1 MAHVRPHVC
10 APVSGVSHTANSNA
24 NRNAERTA
32 ELLALANQYIAEY
45 GAPVVYR
52 AGARRLTNDRMPAS
66 YDPQNSYS
74 SYNKTNPHVC
84 ARWSDN

>member
-24 NRNAERTA
+24 NRTA
-32 ELLALANQYIAEY
+32 ELLALADQYIAEY
-45 GAPVVYR
+45 GAPIVYR
-52 AGARRLTNDRMPAS
+52 AGARRLVNDRMPAS
-66 YDPQNSYS
+66 YDPQNSYG

>member
-1 MAHVRPHVC
+1 MAHVRLHVC

-24 NRNAERTA
+24 NRTA

-52 AGARRLTNDRMPAS
+52 ACARRLTNDRMPAS

>member
-1 MAHVRPHVC
+1 MAQVRPHL
-10 APVSGVSHTANSNA
+10 SGVSHAANSNA
-24 NRNAERTA
+24 HRNAERTA

-52 AGARRLTNDRMPAS
+52 AGARRLVNDRMPAS
-66 YDPQNSYS
+66 YDPQNSYG

>member
-10 APVSGVSHTANSNA
+10 ASVSGVSHTANSNA
-24 NRNAERTA
+24 NRTA
-32 ELLALANQYIAEY
+32 ELLALADQYIAEY

-52 AGARRLTNDRMPAS
+52 TGARRLTNDRMPAS

>member
-1 MAHVRPHVC
+1 MAQVRPHI
-10 APVSGVSHTANSNA
+10 SGVSHTANSNA
-24 NRNAERTA
+24 ERTT

-52 AGARRLTNDRMPAS
+52 AGARRLVNDRMPAS
-66 YDPQNSYS
+66 YDPPNSYG

>member
-1 MAHVRPHVC
+1 MAQVRPHI
-10 APVSGVSHTANSNA
+10 SGVSQSANSNA
-24 NRNAERTA
+24 VHNANRTA

-52 AGARRLTNDRMPAS
+52 AGARRLVNDRMPAS
-66 YDPQNSYS
+66 YDPQNSYG